1 MVRQVEI
8 GRYKPRGWRTIEFR
22 RPLLAFAGCSFGQ
35 KFVLYIYI
43 SFESR
48 SVIHFRL
55 GRYRSKQSIL
65 RCHFLFFYRAILYDN
80 FISRWLHVRFSAD
93 QITLKTVVAEPSQ
106 KPIWN
111 ATLLFSGV
119 DGESLMKRAIEVTLW
134 DFCPDGDNVF
144 LGECTVDLERALEN
158 DRAVW

>member
-1 MVRQVEI
+1 MKNNWISTTTFGFCRLFLRPKVRFI
-8 GRYKPRGWRTIEFR
+8 
-22 RPLLAFAGCSFGQ
+22 
-35 KFVLYIYI
+35 YIYI
-43 SFESR
+43 YHSR
-48 SVIHFRL
+48 AEVIHFRL

-65 RCHFLFFYRAILYDN
+65 RCHFLFFYRAILYEY
-80 FISRWLHVRFSAD
+80 RLHVRFSAD

>member
-1 MVRQVEI
+1 MKNNWISTTTFGFCRLFLRPKVRFI
-8 GRYKPRGWRTIEFR
+8 
-22 RPLLAFAGCSFGQ
+22 
-35 KFVLYIYI
+35 YIYI
-43 SFESR
+43 IRESKCNSLSFGT
-48 SVIHFRL
+48 I
-55 GRYRSKQSIL
+55 SIKTVVL
-65 RCHFLFFYRAILYDN
+65 RCYFLFFYRAILYDN